1 MSRTVIRRRRRRPVA
16 GIGQPTSVAD
26 YLDPAADGSG
36 VRVLETFGST
46 GL

>member
-1 MSRTVIRRRRRRPVA
+1 MSRTVIDDDAADAVA